1 MAKLNFDTSTI
12 ESQTFDALPAGWY
25 SVMIVGEEQKEAKS
39 GKGEYVK
46 MEMEVTEGQYKGRK
60 LWEQFSLW
68 HANPQT
74 VEIAQRG
81 IATIA
86 QAVGIAKCN
95 DTAELHNKVFDA
107 KVIIEKSD
115 QYGDQNRIRG
125 YRKHAGTAGPMAPP
139 AQTPAPK
146 TASAAPWRK

>member
-12 ESQTFDALPAGWY
+12 ESQTFEALPAGWY
-25 SVMIVGEEQKEAKS
+25 SVMIVAEEQKEAKS
-39 GKGEYVK
+39 GNGEYVK

-68 HANPQT
+68 HTNPQT

-86 QAVGIAKCN
+86 QAVGIAKCT
-95 DTAELHNKVFDA
+95 DTAELHNRVFDA

-115 QYGDQNRIRG
+115 QYGDQNRVRG

-139 AQTPAPK
+139 PQAQAPK
-146 TASAAPWRK
+146 AASAAPWKR

>member
-1 MAKLNFDTSTI
+1 MAKLNFDTSVI
-12 ESQTFDALPAGWY
+12 ESKTFEALPAGWY
-25 SVMIVGEEQKEAKS
+25 PVMIVAEEQKEAKS
-39 GKGEYVK
+39 GNGEYVK
-46 MEMEVTEGQYKGRK
+46 MEMEVTEGPYKGRK

-68 HANPQT
+68 HTNPQT

-95 DTAELHNKVFDA
+95 DTTELHNRVFDA

-125 YRKHAGTAGPMAPP
+125 YRKHAGAAGSMAPP
-139 AQTPAPK
+139 PQAQAPK
-146 TASAAPWRK
+146 AANAAPWKR

>member
-12 ESQTFDALPAGWY
+12 ASQTFEALPAGWY
-25 SVMIVGEEQKEAKS
+25 PVMIVAEEQKEAKS
-39 GKGEYVK
+39 GNGEYVK
-46 MEMEVTEGQYKGRK
+46 MEMEVTEGPYKGRK

-68 HANPQT
+68 HTNPQT

-81 IATIA
+81 IATIG
-86 QAVGIAKCN
+86 QALGITKVG
-95 DTAELHNKVFDA
+95 DTVELHNRVFDA

-139 AQTPAPK
+139 PQAQAPK
-146 TASAAPWRK
+146 AANAAPWKR

>member
-1 MAKLNFDTSTI
+1 MAKLNFDTSAI
-12 ESQTFDALPAGWY
+12 ESQTFEALPAGWY
-25 SVMIVGEEQKEAKS
+25 PVMIVDEEQKEAKS
-39 GKGEYVK
+39 GNGEYVK
-46 MEMEVTEGQYKGRK
+46 MTLEVTEGPYKGRK

-68 HANPQT
+68 HTNPQT

-95 DTAELHNKVFDA
+95 DTTELHNRVFDA

-139 AQTPAPK
+139 PQAQAPK
-146 TASAAPWRK
+146 AANAAPWKR